1 MVVDSFLARFRKG
14 ERPAL
19 ADLVARHPDLAEQ
32 LEEIIPALVELEQHG
47 VATGSLSGSRA
58 DAGGSTGGDH
68 PESLGD
74 YTILRRVGGGGMGE
88 VYEAE
93 HQSLKSRVALKV
105 MHPRFRANDKYL
117 RRFHVE
123 ARAAAR
129 LHHTNIVSVFDYGAQ
144 GGVCYYAM
152 QYIQGQP
159 LDRVL
164 TDLRRL
170 RADAPAPKSATLPI
184 SRGEP
189 AVAAPSTPLTVAER
203 LMTGRFADARPT
215 NSEMPRAEEF
225 ATSHPGAHSVTADPA
240 EAEASALNEPPSF
253 ASSSLGG
260 SAQGRYDREVARIC
274 AQVADALDYAHRS
287 GVLHRD
293 IKPPNLL
300 LDDLG
305 NVWVTDFGLAKL
317 EDGEDSSHSHDL
329 VGTLRYMPPER
340 FRGISDP
347 SGDVY
352 SLGAT
357 LYELLTL
364 RPAFEGVDQPRLID
378 RIVHEQPVRPR
389 TIDRHIPRDLE
400 TIVLKAMAREPK
412 DRYRSAREMA
422 EELRNFIEGRPIQSR
437 PISPIERSWRWCKRN
452 PLLAAA
458 NILAAAMTTALAI
471 SSTIAA
477 KIYYDGR
484 EEYAAIAKDLAKSEL
499 KGREDLFD
507 AKLAQARASRYS
519 RQPGQRFASLDA
531 VSEAAKIGRAL
542 RYPAERFDQ
551 LRDEAIAS
559 LMLVDMKQV
568 GPAIPVPERCVACA
582 FDLGMTRYA
591 FRRQDG
597 TILVRNWGDDREIA
611 RFTAQG
617 DRDILVFQFSPD
629 GRYLASRDGNTISVW
644 DVDRRLLT
652 WTAPGGRGAWGSA
665 FSPESRRIAVISHD
679 GTILMYDL
687 ATGRS
692 RRFSGPAK
700 VTNLAF
706 RHDGN
711 EIATVCSGDP
721 ATCRILEAETGREV
735 RAFSIPTGGPIAWSA
750 DDSTLATGHEAVSR
764 ITLWSAARGEKK
776 TTIEVPPLATGG
788 LTIAF
793 HPAGTLLASNGW
805 NARLRF
811 WDTASGRERLSL
823 ICGGLPAFSK
833 DGRIFVLQGTG
844 VMSPWQVDPALEYT
858 TLAYA
863 SNHLL
868 NPARPSIHRDGRLL
882 AVGTDRGLALWDLAR
897 KAELGFL
904 TIGNAWHSMFEPSGD
919 LLNNGDAGVLRW
931 PVRTDPASGVI
942 RLGPPRSLPLMGTY
956 SPIATDRTGQIVA
969 VAGRQDARVAQG
981 DRTVTIAPLDDC
993 RRVSLS
999 PDGKWLATN
1008 SQGGT
1013 GVTIWSLPDGAR
1025 VESLPNEGGAYF
1037 SPDGKWLVTVR
1048 SRESSRLLEVGSWR
1062 ETRQFEAE
1070 FKTFSPDGRLGI
1082 FVDIGNILWLIEIE
1096 TGRLLARLEQPD
1108 LQDPL
1113 WCEFSPDGSRLVYT
1127 IHEPSSNAVIDLRAI
1142 RRRLAE
1148 IGLDWHAPALSED
1161 DPARADLPPLPPI
1174 QVDYGFL
1181 KPHLEHY
1188 SESPESLV
1196 AKYTERI
1203 KRNRDDFD
1211 AFHHRA
1217 EALSKL
1223 NRPAEALDDVSRAI
1237 VLHADN
1243 GHLLRLRA
1251 QINALAFKKLEP
1263 AIADLEAA
1271 LAADSSSW
1279 LVHELL
1285 ATYCNN
1291 LAWRLAVKS
1300 ASSLDLE
1307 RAVKLSFRAVEL
1319 APGAA
1324 TYLNTRGVA
1333 LYRSGRFAEA
1343 LSDLEKS
1350 LAKGY
1355 GRSDAWDL
1363 FFLAM
1368 AHHRLGHR
1376 EIARQCLDRAIEWVS
1391 HQSSLKGE
1399 NIKELTGFRAEAEA
1413 VLAGE
1418 QPK

>member
-1 MVVDSFLARFRKG
+1 MATAEPVAPG
-14 ERPAL
+14 E
-19 ADLVARHPDLAEQ
+19 
-32 LEEIIPALVELEQHG
+32 
-47 VATGSLSGSRA
+47 TGCRSL
-58 DAGGSTGGDH
+58 TG
-68 PESLGD
+68 
-74 YTILRRVGGGGMGE
+74 
-88 VYEAE
+88 
-93 HQSLKSRVALKV
+93 
-105 MHPRFRANDKYL
+105 
-117 RRFHVE
+117 
-123 ARAAAR
+123 
-129 LHHTNIVSVFDYGAQ
+129 
-144 GGVCYYAM
+144 
-152 QYIQGQP
+152 
-159 LDRVL
+159 
-164 TDLRRL
+164 
-170 RADAPAPKSATLPI
+170 
-184 SRGEP
+184 
-189 AVAAPSTPLTVAER
+189 
-203 LMTGRFADARPT
+203 
-215 NSEMPRAEEF
+215 
-225 ATSHPGAHSVTADPA
+225 DPA
-240 EAEASALNEPPSF
+240 ERGAEPPGEPPSF

-317 EDGEDSSHSHDL
+317 EEGEDSDHSHDL

-340 FRGISDP
+340 FRGISDR

-400 TIVLKAMAREPK
+400 TIVLKAMARERK
-412 DRYRSAREMA
+412 DRFRSAREMA
-422 EELRNFIEGRPIQSR
+422 EELKNFIEGRPIQSR

-452 PLLAAA
+452 PWLAFANIAAA
-458 NILAAAMTTALAI
+458 VMTTALAI
-471 SSTIAA
+471 GSTIAA
-477 KIYYDGR
+477 KIFHDGR

-519 RQPGQRFASLDA
+519 RQPGQRFASLSA
-531 VSEAAKIGRAL
+531 LSEAEKIGRAL

-559 LMLVDMKQV
+559 LMLVNMKQV
-568 GPAIPVPERCVACA
+568 GPAIPLPDRCTACA

-591 FRRQDG
+591 FRRQNG
-597 TILVRNWGDDREIA
+597 TILVRNWGDNREIA
-611 RFTAQG
+611 RFTAKG
-617 DRDILVFQFSPD
+617 DRDIVVFEFSPD

-644 DVDRRLLT
+644 DVDRSLPI
-652 WTAPGGRGAWGSA
+652 WTAPGECLGRASA
-665 FSPESRRIAVISHD
+665 FSPDSRRIAVISHD

-692 RRFSGPAK
+692 RRFSRPAK

-711 EIATVCSGDP
+711 EIAAVCSGDS
-721 ATCRILEAETGREV
+721 ATCRILDAETGREV
-735 RAFSIPTGGPIAWSA
+735 RAFSLPTGGPIAWSA
-750 DDSTLATGHEAVSR
+750 DDSTLATGHEAASR
-764 ITLWSAARGEKK
+764 ITLWSAARREKK

-793 HPAGTLLASNGW
+793 HPAGTLLASSGW
-805 NARLRF
+805 NSRLRF

-823 ICGGLPAFSK
+823 ICGGPPAFSK
-833 DGRIFVLQGTG
+833 DGRMFVWQGNE
-844 VMSPWQVDPALEYT
+844 VSPWRVDPALEYT

-868 NPARPSIHRDGRLL
+868 NLARPSIHRDGQLL
-882 AVGTDRGLALWDLAR
+882 AVGNDRGIALRDLA
-897 KAELGFL
+897 KKTELGFL
-904 TIGNAWHSMFEPSGD
+904 TIGLAWHSMFEPSGD
-919 LLNNGDAGVLRW
+919 LLTNGTAGVLRW

-942 RLGPPRSLPLMGTY
+942 RVGPPRSLRLRGTD

-981 DRTVTIAPLDDC
+981 DRTITIAPLDDC
-993 RRVSLS
+993 RTVSLS

-1008 SQGGT
+1008 SQGDT

-1025 VESLPNEGGAYF
+1025 VESLPNEGGAHF

-1070 FKTFSPDGRLGI
+1070 FETFSPDGRLGI
-1082 FVDIGNILWLIEIE
+1082 FVDKGNVLRLIEIE

-1108 LQDPL
+1108 LQGPL
-1113 WCEFSPDGSRLVYT
+1113 WFEFSPDGSRLVYT
-1127 IHEPSSNAVIDLRAI
+1127 IHEPPSNPVIDLRAI

-1148 IGLDWHAPALSED
+1148 MGLDWHAPAFSED

-1181 KPHLEHY
+1181 KPDLEHY
-1188 SESPESLV
+1188 MESAESLV

-1203 KRNRDDFD
+1203 KQNRDDSD
-1211 AFHHRA
+1211 AYHHRA

-1223 NRPAEALDDVSRAI
+1223 NRPAEALDDVSRAL
-1237 VLHADN
+1237 VLHPND

-1251 QINALAFKKLEP
+1251 KINVRAFDKLEP

-1271 LAADSSSW
+1271 LTVDSSSW
-1279 LVHELL
+1279 LVRELL

-1319 APGAA
+1319 APGQAM
-1324 TYLNTRGVA
+1324 YLNTRGVA
-1333 LYRSGRFAEA
+1333 LYRTGRFAEA

-1355 GRSDAWDL
+1355 GPSDAWDL

-1376 EIARQCLDRAIEWVS
+1376 EIARQYLDRAIEWVS
-1391 HQSSLKGE
+1391 HQTSLTGE
-1399 NIKELTGFRAEAEA
+1399 NMKELAGFRAEAEA